1 MLAIGVINNGQ
12 GVGAV
17 DFGQVEAFLQVAT
30 HKSFTRAAE
39 VLQLTQPSI
48 TARIQAL
55 ERELGEELFERSGRG
70 VRLTDAGTA
79 FLPYAERIL
88 QTLQEGRD
96 AVEEVRNIQLGSLRL
111 GAAITISTYVLPRIL
126 RAFCQRYPGVDV
138 LIRTGRSEQVMN
150 MLLSDEVQVGLVRS
164 LANPEVETI
173 HIYDDEIV
181 LVCYPGHPF
190 AASRQAKVAEA
201 AGEPIVLFDRGS
213 SYYGLIHGFFR
224 EAGVIPNV
232 AMELDSLEATKRMVE
247 EGLGIALV
255 PLVTVERELAAGTL
269 VRVDLV
275 DAGPIKRPISLIYRR
290 RRKRPRTV
298 QAFIDAM
305 GEIYAVPVPI
315 A

>member
-1 MLAIGVINNGQ
+1 M
-12 GVGAV
+12 

-30 HKSFTRAAE
+30 HKSFSRSAE

-70 VRLTDAGTA
+70 VRLTDAGNA
-79 FLPYAERIL
+79 FRPYAERIM

-96 AVEEVRNIQLGSLRL
+96 AVEDVRNVQMGSLRL
-111 GAAITISTYVLPRIL
+111 GSALTISTYVLPRIL
-126 RAFCQRYPGVDV
+126 HSFYQRYPGVDV
-138 LIRTGRSEQVMN
+138 LIRTGRSEQVLN
-150 MLLSDEVQVGLVRS
+150 MLLGDAVQVGLVRS
-164 LANPEVETI
+164 LANTEVETI

-181 LVCYPGHPF
+181 LVCYPAHPF
-190 AASRQAKVAEA
+190 AATSKATVAA
-201 AGEPIVLFDRGS
+201 AAAEPIVLFDRGS
-213 SYYGLIHGFFR
+213 SYYGLINGFFR

-255 PLVTVERELAAGTL
+255 PLVTAERELAAGTL
-269 VRVDLV
+269 VKVDLV
-275 DAGPIKRPISLIYRR
+275 DAEPIKRPISLIYRR
-290 RRKRPRTV
+290 HRKRPRTV

-305 GEIYAVPVPI
+305 AEIYAVSLP
-315 A
+315 AS